1 MIYRDKIDILSQILE
16 AANGRRVTKMKMMYK
31 AALSYVQLKEHL
43 TVLTEKDL
51 IHYDEYTQTFKTTEK
66 GLRFLDLCNQIS
78 EMTKEEE
85 QPSKPQRK
93 MWLHR

>member
-1 MIYRDKIDILSQILE
+1 
-16 AANGRRVTKMKMMYK
+16 MKMMYK

>member
-1 MIYRDKIDILSQILE
+1 MIHRDKIDILSQILE
-16 AANGRRVTKMKMMYK
+16 AANGKRVTKTKMTYK
-31 AALSYVQLKEHL
+31 VAISYVQLKEHL

-66 GLRFLDLCNQIS
+66 GLRFLDLYNQIS
-78 EMTKEEE
+78 DMIKEEE

-93 MWLHR
+93 MWLHG